1 MYGRYGTDELNL
13 VLMILG
19 IIVMFLSRIFWF
31 WPLAIISYALYIYAL
46 FRMFSRNIPA
56 RQKEY
61 YSFLKVWTPVQK
73 WFRIKKTAFRER
85 KQYKY
90 FRCPG
95 CRQQFTNSCIRRF
108 IASAWDGSNRPFF
121 SSPSRSP
128 VRRQRSGLK

>member
-46 FRMFSRNIPA
+46 FRMFSRNLQKRAHENEIYLQKTNKWRTSLHQA
-56 RQKEY
+56 RVRFKN
-61 YSFLKVWTPVQK
+61 
-73 WFRIKKTAFRER
+73 R

-90 FRCPG
+90 FKCPQCGVRLRLTRG
-95 CRQQFTNSCIRRF
+95 CGEKNIVCSQCKHTFHVK
-108 IASAWDGSNRPFF
+108 A
-121 SSPSRSP
+121 
-128 VRRQRSGLK
+128 

>member
-1 MYGRYGTDELNL
+1 MAGRYGSDQLNNAL
-13 VLMILG
+13 LLLAIVLMVIEWVMKWNWMSMFIL
-19 IIVMFLSRIFWF
+19 
-31 WPLAIISYALYIYAL
+31 ALFILCY

-95 CRQQFTNSCIRRF
+95 CRQQLRAPRGRGKILVTC
-108 IASAWDGSNRPFF
+108 
-121 SSPSRSP
+121 
-128 VRRQRSGLK
+128 QRCHKQFKQKT

>member
-56 RQKEY
+56 AAKRILF
-61 YSFLKVWTPVQK
+61 FLKGMDTGAKMV
-73 WFRIKKTAFRER
+73 
-85 KQYKY
+85 
-90 FRCPG
+90 
-95 CRQQFTNSCIRRF
+95 
-108 IASAWDGSNRPFF
+108 
-121 SSPSRSP
+121 
-128 VRRQRSGLK
+128 

>member
-19 IIVMFLSRIFWF
+19 IIVMFLSRVFWF

-90 FRCPG
+90 SAVRAVAS
-95 CRQQFTNSCIRRF
+95 SCAHRADAVKF
-108 IASAWDGSNRPFF
+108 LSPASAATSSLNKRPD
-121 SSPSRSP
+121 
-128 VRRQRSGLK
+128 